1 MENVIKGKTKSGSEW
16 IPNFIFTMDQE
27 KCLGC
32 GRCHKVCGREVLA
45 PLQIED
51 EEEEDPRMVMEIANS
66 ENCIGCEACGKVCAR
81 KCYSFAPAS
90 LS

>member
-1 MENVIKGKTKSGSEW
+1 MDNFIKGKTKSGHEW
-16 IPNFIFTMDQE
+16 IPNFISTMDQE

-32 GRCHKVCGREVLA
+32 GRCYKICGRGVLA
-45 PLQIED
+45 PLQIEED
-51 EEEEDPRMVMEIANS
+51 EEDDPRMIMEIANS
-66 ENCIGCEACGKVCAR
+66 ENCIGCQACGKVCAR